1 MPFHTYIGEPR
12 PTEQHNLPNSFSSLR
27 ILKIIFIIGN
37 LDYWGS
43 FSSLAFQN
51 QFSAHSGLSKLS
63 SWLTCQKREGVTFIL
78 LPSYPPCFSLY
89 PSSQGRQDLTWVFS
103 SVVSLA
109 VWLQSCLCQH
119 TQRVVRLQ
127 GCPMLKLLWKSC
139 CSKRVS
145 CLIPAKPSWMIQGYK
160 TTSLCHP
167 SPFCLHLSHAI
178 SLSFPCLRHSSCP
191 TFNHNILLLQVHI
204 LLGSQGCNILGNIFQ
219 ELVAALA
226 GSCISCA
233 QSLLTAQHCCLLF
246 FLSLCRFFPG
256 HWDFNF
262 PSVVMT
268 GSLLS

>member
-1 MPFHTYIGEPR
+1 MVNLSEERGSHIYPFAILPSLLLSLSILSGKAGFNLSLQFRGEFGCVVAK
-12 PTEQHNLPNSFSSLR
+12 LPV
-27 ILKIIFIIGN
+27 
-37 LDYWGS
+37 
-43 FSSLAFQN
+43 
-51 QFSAHSGLSKLS
+51 SAHTESGEAAGLPYVKAPV
-63 SWLTCQKREGVTFIL
+63 KIL
-78 LPSYPPCFSLY
+78 LQQTGFLP
-89 PSSQGRQDLTWVFS
+89 D
-103 SVVSLA
+103 VS
-109 VWLQSCLCQH
+109 
-119 TQRVVRLQ
+119 
-127 GCPMLKLLWKSC
+127 
-139 CSKRVS
+139 
-145 CLIPAKPSWMIQGYK
+145 AKPSWMIQGYK